1 MSIGQRIKNAR
12 EQKSMTLDEVAKRC
26 GTTKQTIFKYENDI
40 VTNIPYDKIVRLAA
54 ALDRSKSGNITDV
67 SCDILGD
74 SIIMKTIVKEDATF
88 DIRQGMKVANDFKRV
103 LKKSLQII

>member
-1 MSIGQRIKNAR
+1 MDNVDLAEWVRYKDILT
-12 EQKSMTLDEVAKRC
+12 EEDLDAVRKL
-26 GTTKQTIFKYENDI
+26 GI
-40 VTNIPYDKIVRLAA
+40 IVRLAS
-54 ALDRSKSGNITDV
+54 ALDRSKSGNIIDV